1 MEEVKENSNP
11 PSELTEPK
19 VRRLSREEL
28 AEFVMGVCDG
38 TIYTSVGLSSLEIRL
53 VFAPIVFGAFEGFT
67 DGEIEQLG
75 CLWQYLDQAG
85 PRSINGRPSFM
96 SMRLLHIEDA
106 RIAEVEIKKELDR
119 RDAVKA
125 EIVLGGGG

>member
-11 PSELTEPK
+11 PSEPTEPK

-38 TIYTSVGLSSLEIRL
+38 NIYTSVGLGPSEIRM
-53 VFAPIVFGAFEGFT
+53 VFMPIALGGLEGFT
-67 DGEIEQLG
+67 EEEIGEIG
-75 CLWQYLDQAG
+75 CIWEHLNQAG
-85 PRSINGRPSFM
+85 PRSINGRPGFF

-106 RIAEVEIKKELDR
+106 KLAQVWIKKELDR

-125 EIVLGGGG
+125 EIVSGGGG